1 MDRNSTEAEKTD
13 THEPEMMP
21 LTNQT
26 ISDKYSI
33 LAHTAKILHEVEIDT
48 HPQNR
53 EHRIGR
59 KWMECF
65 QESFAFL
72 KEVYPAIKFMLCN
85 SIVGAMDILLLF
97 FLQAKLPE
105 KGLGEWWLGVALLL
119 MEVGG
124 IVGARLILKVPN
136 MRYKWIFM
144 ISTMLVLIGLLAEHA
159 SLCQIM
165 ILGGFLAAMGDDAL
179 QVRTNAILQNM
190 FPSKQ
195 RATLTSI
202 ESFSFSVVMIVLSPL
217 AGFFFTYW

>member
-1 MDRNSTEAEKTD
+1 MKEA
-13 THEPEMMP
+13 
-21 LTNQT
+21 
-26 ISDKYSI
+26 
-33 LAHTAKILHEVEIDT
+33 
-48 HPQNR
+48 
-53 EHRIGR
+53 
-59 KWMECF
+59 
-65 QESFAFL
+65 
-72 KEVYPAIKFMLCN
+72 YPAIKFMLCN